1 MAITPKKV
9 DFSTINEVVN
19 GGGIS
24 PEHINAPL
32 QASAYAQELAKNQPD
47 NSEANNVGT
56 PSVEI
61 IETNGT
67 PQFKFKNIKGASGNV
82 IVAKNSETA
91 PEELPSIATGR
102 QINSQVGAPNV
113 GNACI
118 VQYTNANSKGQ
129 ISVYGIIDTIV
140 VSNIVSIAP
149 IGWFNGAS
157 GSGSGTI
164 NAEDLPNMNYFDVS
178 IGTIKRVDIQST
190 GIYTGYSEA
199 EIEFE
204 DKNGI
209 ISYEYPDFGIKLPI
223 VAGENVTF
231 EKDETN
237 QTVKINASGG
247 GTYKYFEPYNG
258 TGNTAPY
265 TVDTNLVTFTLPK
278 AYSNTQFLG
287 KKVEYFSV
295 ALRFNIYDDTNT
307 RIGTVATPSFDTR
320 IYSVHPTYTVDN
332 FVVRSMPVGNGT
344 EDQQKSFRVQ
354 CFVVSDDD
362 EQMVV
367 AFKLFSPTY
376 TTLVDPSAMYT
387 PSFALTQTKA
397 WYKE

>member
-24 PEHINAPL
+24 PEQINAPL
-32 QASAYAQELAKNQPD
+32 QASAYAQELATNQPD
-47 NSEANNVGT
+47 VSEANGSGDA
-56 PSVEI
+56 SVEI
-61 IETNGT
+61 IETNGK
-67 PQFKFKNIKGASGNV
+67 PQFKFKNIKGANI

-113 GNACI
+113 GYPCI
-118 VQYTNANSKGQ
+118 IQYTNPNSKGQ

-140 VSNIVSIAP
+140 VSNIVSIVP

-157 GSGSGTI
+157 GGGSGTI
-164 NAEDLPNMNYFDVS
+164 TAEDLPNMNYFEFGYGENAEETVIQENGIRATYTSTEIEYQDKDGNYGYQEPSV
-178 IGTIKRVDIQST
+178 TIKV
-190 GIYTGYSEA
+190 
-199 EIEFE
+199 
-204 DKNGI
+204 
-209 ISYEYPDFGIKLPI
+209 PI

-258 TGNTAPY
+258 TGYNASY

-278 AYSNTQFLG
+278 TYTQFEN
-287 KKVEYFSV
+287 KAEYFSV
-295 ALRFNIYDDTNT
+295 GLRFNLYDDTNA
-307 RIGTVATPSFDTR
+307 RIGTVVTPYFDTR
-320 IYSVHPTYTVDN
+320 IDSVEPTYAVDN
-332 FVVRSMPVGNGT
+332 FVVRSMATLNGT
-344 EDQQKSFRVQ
+344 EDQQKTFRIQ

-362 EQMVV
+362 EQTVV

-376 TTLVDPSAMYT
+376 TTLVDPSAMYN

>member
-102 QINSQVGAPNV
+102 QINSQVGEPNI
-113 GNACI
+113 GNACVI
-118 VQYTNANSKGQ
+118 QYTNANSKGQ

-140 VSNIVSIAP
+140 VSNIVSIVP

-164 NAEDLPNMNYFDVS
+164 NPEDLPNMTS
-178 IGTIKRVDIQST
+178 IDFT
-190 GIYTGYSEA
+190 GASYIGGSLFLTSKGINITYEA
-199 EIEFE
+199 SEIEYE
-204 DKNGI
+204 LSNG
-209 ISYEYPDFGIKLPI
+209 EYIYQNPNVGMKVPI
-223 VAGENVTF
+223 VAGDNVNFTIDEENGVA
-231 EKDETN
+231 
-237 QTVKINASGG
+237 KINASGG
-247 GTYKYFEPYNG
+247 STYKYFEPFNG
-258 TGNTAPY
+258 TGYNASY
-265 TVDTNLVTFTLPK
+265 TVDTNLITFTLPK
-278 AYSNTQFLG
+278 TYTQFEN
-287 KKVEYFSV
+287 KAEYFSV
-295 ALRFNIYDDTNT
+295 GLRFNLYDDTNA
-307 RIGTVATPSFDTR
+307 RIGTVVTPYFDTR
-320 IYSVHPTYTVDN
+320 IDSIEPTYAVDN
-332 FVVRSMPVGNGT
+332 FVVRSMVTLNGT
-344 EDQQKSFRVQ
+344 EDQQKTFRIQ

-362 EQMVV
+362 EQTIV